1 MKALQTDAFSS
12 FLHQELTLVDTREA
26 SAFKLGLVTGSI
38 NIPFNSNFVHWAVSL
53 LAPDEPLIFIAAN
66 GREADVLNA
75 LAVSGFNQVKGY
87 LAGGFES
94 WTKAGLPTD
103 LILDVDADELMM
115 DLPYDDRLIVVDVR
129 TEAEFAEGHLV
140 TAINIPLSDMKDPL
154 SFARFEEHD
163 NLYLYSEKDTRSVIA
178 ASLFKRQGM
187 HNVRVVNGG
196 WQEIK
201 KEPRA
206 EIEKDPERFN

>member
-1 MKALQTDAFSS
+1 MKALQTDAFSN
-12 FLHQELTLVDTREA
+12 FLHQDLTLMDTREA

-53 LAPDEPLIFIAAN
+53 LTPGEPLIFIADN
-66 GREADVLNA
+66 GVEVDVLNA
-75 LAVSGFNQVKGY
+75 LAVSGFDQVKGY

-94 WTKAGLPTD
+94 WKTAGLPAD

-129 TEAEFAEGHLV
+129 TEAEFAEGHLAN
-140 TAINIPLSDMKDPL
+140 AINIPLADMKDPL
-154 SFARFEEHD
+154 SFARFEEQD
-163 NLYLYSEKDTRSVIA
+163 NLYLHSGEDTRSVMA

-196 WQEIK
+196 WHAIK
-201 KEPRA
+201 KQPRA